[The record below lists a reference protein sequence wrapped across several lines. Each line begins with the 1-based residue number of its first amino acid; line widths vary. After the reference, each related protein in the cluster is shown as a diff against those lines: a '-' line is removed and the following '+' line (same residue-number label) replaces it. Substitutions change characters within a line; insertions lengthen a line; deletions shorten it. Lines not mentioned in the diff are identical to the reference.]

1 MRLRAGRV
9 TRAHERLESEHESA
23 PDPDLVVARAEV
35 LYGRIVR
42 ANRASQALTAL
53 TLVWLGVSVGLSV
66 RGRRVE
72 RARLRGV
79 VSGEVAGWSRG
90 LAGELR

>member
-9 TRAHERLESEHESA
+9 TRAHERLEEEHESA
-23 PDPDLVVARAEV
+23 PDPDLVARAEV
-35 LYGRIVR
+35 LYARIVR

-53 TLVWLGVSVGLSV
+53 TLVGLGVSVGLSV

-72 RARLRGV
+72 RARLRV
-79 VSGEVAGWSRG
+79 VVNGEVAGLSLG